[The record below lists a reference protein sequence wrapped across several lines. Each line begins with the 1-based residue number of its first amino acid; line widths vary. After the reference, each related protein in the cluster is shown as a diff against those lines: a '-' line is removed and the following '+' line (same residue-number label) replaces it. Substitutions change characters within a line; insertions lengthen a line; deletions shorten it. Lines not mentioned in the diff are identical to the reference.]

1 MGGGRLGHRGPGPRG
16 GGRAVKREERR
27 GVRSGW
33 LFCSLVLPV
42 RRYLQNR
49 TALGLSCLT
58 WPRYLLFYDIKRG
71 RSGGSKCVAWAAN
84 CLPVSSPLGEEYR
97 DRFPVKEE
105 GENVVNNDRLPNADG
120 PVDVVGKR
128 IASTGKKKKEK
139 TFHCR
144 DLNPDRLGESQ
155 VS

>member
-1 MGGGRLGHRGPGPRG
+1 MGGGRLGHREPGPRG
-16 GGRAVKREERR
+16 GERAVKREERR

-58 WPRYLLFYDIKRG
+58 WPRYLLFYDIKKG

-105 GENVVNNDRLPNADG
+105 GGNVVNNDRLPNADG

-128 IASTGKKKKEK
+128 IASTGKNKEGK
-139 TFHCR
+139 NIPLPGFE
-144 DLNPDRLGESQ
+144 PGSPG
-155 VS
+155 